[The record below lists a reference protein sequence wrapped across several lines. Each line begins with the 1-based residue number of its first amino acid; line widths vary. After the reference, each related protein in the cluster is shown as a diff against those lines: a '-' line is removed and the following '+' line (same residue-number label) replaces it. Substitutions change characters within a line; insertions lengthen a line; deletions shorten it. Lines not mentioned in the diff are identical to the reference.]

1 MKKIYIVAEIKDV
14 EAACH
19 AAGVYE
25 YAEGTAMMLPKNA
38 VAMFPATTKKNA
50 EMHRD
55 VLNEAIKRRHGSF
68 NMNSPEYH

>member
-19 AAGVYE
+19 VAGVFE
-25 YAEGTAMMLPKNA
+25 YAEGTAMNLPKNA
-38 VAMFPATTKKNA
+38 VVMFPATTKKNA
-50 EMHRD
+50 KMYCD
-55 VLNEAIKRRHGSF
+55 MLNEAIKRHHGSF